1 MNNQNTIGF
10 LKSHKK
16 YERRIALL
24 PQELSK
30 LTDPNS
36 IYLEK
41 NHIFMSMEVLWNPF
55 FVLPQW
61 RQITGVY

>member
-41 NHIFMSMEVLWNPF
+41 NYGSDLGISDSDY
-55 FVLPQW
+55 
-61 RQITGVY
+61 TD

>member
-36 IYLEK
+36 IYLENANCK
-41 NHIFMSMEVLWNPF
+41 MKLATWC
-55 FVLPQW
+55 
-61 RQITGVY
+61 

>member
-30 LTDPNS
+30 LVDPNS

-41 NHIFMSMEVLWNPF
+41 NYG
-55 FVLPQW
+55 
-61 RQITGVY
+61 RQGTSTQARQH

>member
-30 LTDPNS
+30 LVDPNS

-41 NHIFMSMEVLWNPF
+41 NYGSDLGISDNDYTNLGNSDD
-55 FVLPQW
+55 
-61 RQITGVY
+61 